1 RYAIIAAGEGSRL
14 AQEGIDAPK
23 PLVKIHGEH
32 LIDRLIRIFMVN
44 EAEEIVVVCNDLTT
58 EVSEHL
64 RQLQNAGELYGNPLP
79 KLRFVVK
86 TTPSSMHSFHELSQ
100 LLDDG
105 SDKPFILTTVDTI
118 FREDDFKAYLRA
130 FKQVLNDGADGLMGV
145 TYYID
150 DEKPLYVGVE
160 EREVWSVECEVR
172 SNEGL
177 KRITGFYDTLKELD
191 SQHPTGNPQH
201 PTSNTQHLIS
211 AGIYG
216 LTPRTFQ
223 TLNDC
228 IERGESR
235 MRNYQ
240 RALVRDGLQLRAYP
254 FLKVLDIDHASDI
267 QKAEKFLNFR
277 IKMKVLALTR
287 DPYFSPNC
295 VEKDRKIMMAVVEK
309 LLAQGCEVTIKDE
322 LGLQKYDL
330 ETPDIVLN
338 MGRSYRTQALILEHF
353 HGRVINSAAALKE
366 NHPRHKIDRLMRE
379 NDLPA
384 PPLKGDDGYWVKR
397 DDGFCNGIDDVVYC
411 RDEEELWW
419 TEMDWEL
426 NHRRVSLPMVTA
438 HVVGDVVK
446 FYAVGDHFFRYFYP
460 TDDGETKFGHEKIN
474 GPAHHYAIDAEQLKN
489 DVNRLAKLAGLEV
502 YGGDAIVRQDGS
514 YCIIDFNDWPS
525 FSRCR
530 DEAAEA
536 IIRLIIAP

>member
-1 RYAIIAAGEGSRL
+1 MKYAIIAAGEGSRL

-86 TTPSSMHSFHELSQ
+86 TTPSSMHSFYELSQ

-105 SDKPFILTTVDTI
+105 SDAPFILTTVDTI
-118 FREDDFKAYLRA
+118 FREDDFKGYLRS
-130 FKQVLNDGADGLMGV
+130 FKQALNDGADGLMGV

-160 EREVWSVECEVR
+160 ERGAR
-172 SNEGL
+172 NEEGFP
-177 KRITGFYDTLKELD
+177 RITGFYDTLKELD
-191 SQHPTGNPQH
+191 SQHSTVQTSPQSGGLRGA
-201 PTSNTQHLIS
+201 TFVS

-216 LTPRTFQ
+216 LTPRAFQ

-228 IERGESR
+228 IERGENR

-267 QKAEKFLNFR
+267 QKAEKFLNFS

-287 DPYFSPNC
+287 APHFSPNC

-322 LGLQKYDL
+322 LSLQKYDL

-338 MGRSYRTQALILEHF
+338 MGRQYRTQALLLEHF

-397 DDGFCNGIDDVVYC
+397 DDGFCNAPDDIVYC
-411 RDEEELWW
+411 PDEVAVSW
-419 TEMDWEL
+419 TEFEFTKQ
-426 NHRRVSLPMVTA
+426 RKFFPIVTA

-446 FYAVGDHFFRYFYP
+446 FYGVGNHFFRYFYP

-474 GPAHHYAIDAEQLKN
+474 GPAHHYAFDAEQLKN

-502 YGGDAIVRQDGS
+502 YGGDAIVRSDGS

-530 DEAAEA
+530 NEAAEA
-536 IIRLIIAP
+536 IVRLIIAP